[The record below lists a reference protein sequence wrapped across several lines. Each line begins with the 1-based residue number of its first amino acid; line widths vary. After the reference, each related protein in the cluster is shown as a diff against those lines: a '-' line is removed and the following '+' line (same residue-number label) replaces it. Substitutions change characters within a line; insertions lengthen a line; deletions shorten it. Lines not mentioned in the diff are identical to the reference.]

1 MLIYKAIKPEK
12 LKTDAMLKE
21 IIKGAEEA
29 GKILLDAHQRVTTTW
44 DPPPKF
50 EIRPTNITMKSKRII
65 VGVGTDD
72 MRWKWTDEGTKPH
85 IIRPKNAK
93 RLMFPT
99 NFSPKSRP
107 GRLQAYAGSS
117 GPPMAVA
124 MEVHHPGTK
133 ARNFTDQIRQKRA
146 PQVRGALL
154 RGMQRAVKA
163 SGHEID

>member
-1 MLIYKAIKPEK
+1 MLIYKAIKPDK
-12 LKTDAMLKE
+12 LKTDAMVREIEKALKE
-21 IIKGAEEA
+21 A
-29 GKILLDAHQRVTTTW
+29 GEILLDAHKRIVTTW
-44 DPPPKF
+44 DPPPTFKVSTS
-50 EIRPTNITMKSKRII
+50 RVTMNTKRLI
-65 VGVGTDD
+65 VGVSTDD

-85 IIRPKNAK
+85 VIRPKNAK

-99 NFSPKSRP
+99 KFSPKSRP

-133 ARNFTDQIRQKRA
+133 ARDFTGQIRKKRA